1 MSKETSK
8 KTLEVTTP
16 NDREIAMA
24 RVFDAPRTL
33 VWNAYTKPEL
43 LKRWLGVWG
52 PWSMGVCEIDLRVGG
67 RYRFVWHNDQSGVE
81 FGVSG
86 EYREIAVPSR
96 IVQIERMDGCEGEVK
111 GTLTLSESGGRTT
124 LSVNL
129 EFESQELRDRALE
142 SGMTNGMAA
151 SYDRLEGQMGAKA
164 A

>member
-1 MSKETSK
+1 MPMSV
-8 KTLEVTTP
+8 EVTTP
-16 NDREIAMA
+16 SEREIKVM
-24 RVFDAPRTL
+24 RRFDAPARL
-33 VWNAYTKPEL
+33 VFDFHTKPEHVQKWL
-43 LKRWLGVWG
+43 LG
-52 PWSMGVCEIDLRVGG
+52 PAGWSMPICEIDLRVGG
-67 RYRFVWHNDQSGVE
+67 RYRFVWHNDESGVE

-86 EYREIAVPSR
+86 EYREIAAPSR

-111 GTLTLSESGGRTT
+111 GTLTLSEAGGRTT

>member
-1 MSKETSK
+1 MPKSV
-8 KTLEVTTP
+8 EVTTP
-16 NDREIAMA
+16 SEREIKVM
-24 RVFDAPRTL
+24 RRFDAPARL
-33 VWNAYTKPEL
+33 VFDFHTKPEHVQKWL
-43 LKRWLGVWG
+43 LG
-52 PWSMGVCEIDLRVGG
+52 PPGWSMPICEIDLRVGG

-124 LSVNL
+124 LSVKL
-129 EFESQELRDRALE
+129 EFESQELRDRALK